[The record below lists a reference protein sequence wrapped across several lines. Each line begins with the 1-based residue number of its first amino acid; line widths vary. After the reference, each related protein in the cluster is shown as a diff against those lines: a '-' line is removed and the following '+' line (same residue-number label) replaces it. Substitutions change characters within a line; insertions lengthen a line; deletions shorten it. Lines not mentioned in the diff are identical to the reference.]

1 MYSSTTEIPA
11 NLLAVSAHTAAS
23 VTLNGTPAV
32 GEGIVRI
39 WYLYAMANTDS
50 AADMEIAPQFVIDA
64 RTVYLDA
71 QFLNALL
78 NLSDLNNAATARLN
92 LGFTA
97 QTAGQVLLGD
107 GSTTFTSEAALFW
120 DTANDRLGVG
130 TNTPSQ
136 SIHDFSSAA
145 SVVALLETQFTGGNP
160 ELRLQAARSANANLA
175 NADVV
180 GDLSFYGRRSAT
192 TSELSR
198 IRTIYTGNG
207 TTQSADIVFYT
218 AQAGVPTEV
227 LRLNSSGQIDTTL
240 GAGAMQTDASGIV
253 SSGTLGPGS
262 GGTGT
267 TTVFTQGSVVFAGA
281 SGVYSQDNANFF
293 YDDTNNR
300 LGIGT
305 TAPTSSL
312 TVTNV
317 TDSLNEGI
325 AIEGSGVGVNR
336 RWIHYVSPGG
346 IYSIYHPFQGVYGWG
361 VTAAGKIGLADGTAI
376 VNGTSAAVVARNP
389 VGQTAF
395 PTIWLQNI
403 GSQTGDAISHY
414 QSDATTKTFSVDANG
429 SVTAPTY
436 TAKTS
441 IIIEDPGAG
450 TNTVTLQA
458 GVVSSSYAITLPL
471 VQGAAGTTLINN
483 GSGVLTWERAQ
494 GQKAGTVSLSSGS
507 FTQAIVFGTAKAS
520 ANYSISWSFKNT
532 VDSDPLMQPYNILAQ
547 ATTGFTIEWSNA
559 LDSGNYI
566 GLWSVE
572 DHYDP

>member
-1 MYSSTTEIPA
+1 MYSSVTEIPA

-32 GEGIVRI
+32 GEGTVRI
-39 WYLYAMANTDS
+39 WYLYAMASTDS
-50 AADMEIAPQFVIDA
+50 AADLEVAPHFVIDA
-64 RTVYLDA
+64 RTIYLDA
-71 QFLNALL
+71 QFLNAQL
-78 NLSDLNNAATARLN
+78 NLSDLTNAATARLN

-97 QTAGQVLLGD
+97 QTSGQVLLGD

-145 SVVALLETQFTGGNP
+145 SVVALLETQFTGANP
-160 ELRLQAARSANANLA
+160 ELRLQATRTTNANLA

-180 GDLSFYGRRSAT
+180 GDLSFYGRRNAT

-198 IRTIYTGNG
+198 IRSIYTGNG
-207 TTQSADIVFYT
+207 TTQSADLVFYT
-218 AQAGVPTEV
+218 AQAGAPAEV
-227 LRLNSSGQIDTTL
+227 LRINSSGQIDTTL

-253 SSGTLGPGS
+253 SSGTLGVTL

-267 TTVFTQGSVVFAGA
+267 ATQFTTGSVVFAGA
-281 SGVYSQDNANFF
+281 SGVYTQDNANLF

-305 TAPTSSL
+305 TSPSSSL
-312 TVTNV
+312 TVKNV

-325 AIEGSGVGVNR
+325 AIEGSGGGVNV
-336 RWIHYVSPGG
+336 RWIHYVSPSGD
-346 IYSIYHPFQGVYGWG
+346 YSVYHPFQGVYGWS
-361 VTAAGKIGLADGTAI
+361 VNATGKM
-376 VNGTSAAVVARNP
+376 SAANGVNSNANSGALTVRGNAGRDADNIIVALN
-389 VGQTAF
+389 QAA
-395 PTIWLQNI
+395 
-403 GSQTGDAISHY
+403 QTGDSFVHY
-414 QSDATTKTFSVDANG
+414 ASDFTTKLFSVNASGN
-429 SVTAPTY
+429 VTAPTY
-436 TAKTS
+436 TATTS
-441 IIIEDPGAG
+441 IIIQDPGAG

-458 GVVSSSYAITLPL
+458 GVVSSSYSITLPL
-471 VQGAAGTTLINN
+471 LQGANGTTLVNN
-483 GSGVLTWERAQ
+483 GSGVLTWERPA
-494 GQKAGTVSLSSGS
+494 GQKAGTITLSSGAT
-507 FTQAIVFGTAKAS
+507 TQAVTFGTAKAS

-532 VDSDPLMQPYNILAQ
+532 VDGDPAYNAFTVIAQ
-547 ATTGFTIEWSNA
+547 STTGFTIEWNDA
-559 LDSGNYI
+559 LPSANYI